1 MLPLSRKSCIQN
13 QKTMML
19 QAIKMG
25 LGLSYQA
32 HCFGRVSVNAWFGHS
47 QHASGELYLFS
58 QQLFY
63 ITQQLGWRGCR
74 CIALEH

>member
-1 MLPLSRKSCIQN
+1 
-13 QKTMML
+13 
-19 QAIKMG
+19 MG